1 MPVWQRAA
9 ITLGTAATAVFSM
22 PGRARAQ
29 PLGVRSHEQTVRA
42 QVQRLDEALARS
54 SERYDGARWRL
65 EVVVRDARSARRAI
79 SVERRNLRVGRRRL
93 AAYLVA
99 LYEGHDASLTDA
111 LIGSTSLQD
120 AVERSDLVERLSAE
134 RTRTVERL
142 VTAGVQLRRHARVL
156 TLAERSRAVEVSA
169 LGLARSRIAAQLRE
183 RQRALA
189 AIRVP
194 AATPAPTL
202 TVPASP
208 PDHGGP
214 VVAVGL
220 GRPPATTNGGIAGV
234 ALHYLGV
241 PYLWGGATPAGFD
254 CSGFVTYVF
263 QQLGVAL
270 PHYAAA
276 QYRLGVEVARADLE
290 PGDLVFFDGLAH
302 EGVYLGDN
310 EFVHAP
316 HTGDVV
322 KISSLSGWYL
332 DHWVGARR
340 IAA

>member
-1 MPVWQRAA
+1 
-9 ITLGTAATAVFSM
+9 M

-29 PLGVRSHEQTVRA
+29 PLGVKSQEHTVRA
-42 QVQRLDEALARS
+42 QVQHLDEALVHS

-65 EVVVRDARSARRAI
+65 EVVVRDARSARRAV
-79 SVERRNLRVGRRRL
+79 SLERRTLRIGRHRL

-111 LIGSTSLQD
+111 LIGSSSLQD
-120 AVERSDLVERLSAE
+120 AIDRGDLVERLSAE
-134 RTRTVERL
+134 RIRTVEQL
-142 VTAGVQLRRHARVL
+142 VRTGARLRRHARAL
-156 TLAERSRAVEVSA
+156 ALAERSRTVELRA
-169 LGLARSRIAAQLRE
+169 LGRARARVEAQLHE

-189 AIRVP
+189 AIRVAI
-194 AATPAPTL
+194 AAPPPTL
-202 TVPASP
+202 TVPAP
-208 PDHGGP
+208 PSVEGGS
-214 VVAVGL
+214 VDAGGL
-220 GRPPATTNGGIAGV
+220 GRPPATAGGGIAGV
-234 ALHYLGV
+234 ALRYLGV

-276 QYRLGVEVARADLE
+276 QYRLGVEVPRADLQ

-302 EGVYLGDN
+302 EGVYLGGN

-322 KISSLSGWYL
+322 RISTLSGWYL

>member
-1 MPVWQRAA
+1 VSGWQYAA
-9 ITLGTAATAVFSM
+9 IALGAAAAAVFSM

-29 PLGVRSHEQTVRA
+29 PLGVKSHEQAIRA
-42 QVQRLDEALARS
+42 QVQHLDEALVHS

-65 EVVVRDARSARRAI
+65 EVVVRHERSARRAI
-79 SVERRNLRVGRRRL
+79 SIERRNLRIGRQRL
-93 AAYLVA
+93 AAYLVV
-99 LYEGHDASLTDA
+99 LYEGHDVSLTDA
-111 LIGSTSLQD
+111 LIGSRSLQD
-120 AVERSDLVERLSAE
+120 AIDRSDLAERLSAE
-134 RTRTVERL
+134 RISMVERL
-142 VTAGVQLRRHARVL
+142 VTTGERLRRHARALVL
-156 TLAERSRAVEVSA
+156 ARRARAVEVSA
-169 LGLARSRIAAQLRE
+169 LGLARSRIAAQLHD

-194 AATPAPTL
+194 AATPTPTL

-208 PDHGGP
+208 ADHGGP
-214 VVAVGL
+214 IAAVGV
-220 GRPPATTNGGIAGV
+220 GRPAATTDGGIAGV
-234 ALHYLGV
+234 ALRYLGV

-276 QYRLGVEVARADLE
+276 QYQLGVEVARADLR

-302 EGVYLGDN
+302 EGVYLGNN